1 VGGRDVA
8 EKTDAFDS
16 IEQGVFK
23 ALENQKRRD
32 ILRLIGE
39 KKGISFTE
47 VLNAIKIQDSP
58 SLAYHMKELAPFIQQ
73 KSGKYQL
80 TPMGRDAYSLL
91 SKATAYGKVTLFQ
104 KQRYEVT
111 FGNLLLWTAGIA
123 AAAYLE
129 VDTMLTTI
137 IMPML
142 AFVATMITYQ
152 LFEDVK

>member
-1 VGGRDVA
+1 MA
-8 EKTDAFDS
+8 EKTNAFDS

-47 VLNAIKIQDSP
+47 VLNASKIQDSP

-73 KSGKYQL
+73 KGGKYQL

-91 SKATAYGKVTLFQ
+91 LKATTYGKVTLFQ
-104 KQRYEVT
+104 KQRYGVT

-123 AAAYLE
+123 AAAYLK